1 MMIPETE
8 LTEPIKVSRTMIGSL
23 RCDKKSK
30 LAIVSTFQHRI
41 DSIILSYG
49 LFVLSISRIAIVIV
63 ILIAITNYHE
73 SSRSKLKKKRYL
85 LDISH
90 SNHRVK
96 TSD

>member
-1 MMIPETE
+1 
-8 LTEPIKVSRTMIGSL
+8 MIGSL

-73 SSRSKLKKKRYL
+73 SSRSKLKKNRYL